1 MSFERKTVAYKTLH
15 FPGDSHD
22 VLLDIYLPISAILHS
37 KLKDSQNGSNHKLA
51 VLIYFHGGGLTV
63 GNRISWFP
71 TWLQK
76 RITDAGHIFISP
88 DYRLIPS
95 GSTTGHDIFE
105 DIKDVF
111 RFIVNYSSE
120 LPSDSSNSSSTPKI
134 RLEIDPDRIAAIL
147 SLYGMGGNF
156 LTPHYYLPKNSVFF
170 QGREI
175 LDPTLFEDLRYPEC
189 QSSSSRVI
197 TDSPNTYFPPDSPD
211 IVGKPGSLTNTGPP
225 GFPSNRR
232 MFLGRLYL
240 QLGEY
245 LDYYTG
251 EHEPTSLSAAI
262 RKEAQQ
268 SASSSENSRNLQECL
283 AHIIP
288 SQHLHLFPS
297 LLPAH
302 AYASWP
308 PHLHGLLRKAGVT
321 SVMSVAEGMEH
332 SFDYQPAA
340 EVVHKEEFDRIGRW
354 LDGFLKPIAS
364 N

>member
-1 MSFERKTVAYKTLH
+1 MHA
-15 FPGDSHD
+15 
-22 VLLDIYLPISAILHS
+22 
-37 KLKDSQNGSNHKLA
+37 
-51 VLIYFHGGGLTV
+51 
-63 GNRISWFP
+63 
-71 TWLQK
+71 
-76 RITDAGHIFISP
+76 
-88 DYRLIPS
+88 
-95 GSTTGHDIFE
+95 
-105 DIKDVF
+105 
-111 RFIVNYSSE
+111 
-120 LPSDSSNSSSTPKI
+120 TPRPK
-134 RLEIDPDRIAAIL
+134 AIL

-251 EHEPTSLSAAI
+251 EHEPSLSAAI

-308 PHLHGLLRKAGVT
+308 PVYFLHGSIDTAVPVCESQHLHGLLRKAGVT